1 MPRNGPKLNDH
12 GRFRGVTRRRNVVAL
27 RGRDVRMWNMKLSQ
41 RWTNGP
47 LTLTERK
54 IRDVF
59 HKALACLE
67 SEHQGTSSNP
77 LAFALPGEKEEIIRS
92 LRAART
98 SRGRSSWS
106 SRWESRWTKIDSIEP
121 PQRHY
126 FSATSCRP
134 RVLMKAW

>member
-67 SEHQGTSSNP
+67 SEHPGTS
-77 LAFALPGEKEEIIRS
+77 
-92 LRAART
+92 
-98 SRGRSSWS
+98 
-106 SRWESRWTKIDSIEP
+106 
-121 PQRHY
+121 
-126 FSATSCRP
+126 
-134 RVLMKAW
+134 

>member
-1 MPRNGPKLNDH
+1 MPRNGPKLNYD
-12 GRFRGVTRRRNVVAL
+12 GRFRGVTRRQDVAAL
-27 RGRDVRMWNMKLSQ
+27 GGRDVRMWNMKLSQ
-41 RWTNGP
+41 SWTNGP
-47 LTLTERK
+47 LTLAERK

-98 SRGRSSWS
+98 DDLKRVARPGLPPAGQTGKTSVNASPARGRTARWPSRG
-106 SRWESRWTKIDSIEP
+106 DSP
-121 PQRHY
+121 D
-126 FSATSCRP
+126 
-134 RVLMKAW
+134 